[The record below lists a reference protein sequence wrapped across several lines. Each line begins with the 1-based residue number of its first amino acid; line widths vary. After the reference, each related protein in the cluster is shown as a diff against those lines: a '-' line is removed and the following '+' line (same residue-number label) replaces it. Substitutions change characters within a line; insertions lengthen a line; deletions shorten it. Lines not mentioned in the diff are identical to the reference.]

1 MRRTIL
7 TLAAIATAIPASMA
21 LPGMATDAQART
33 RHHHYH
39 SRHYQSTAYYRSQRN
54 CVPSSGTTGL
64 IAGGVGGAV
73 LGSKVIGGGLLGT
86 AVGAAGGALAGRAID
101 RTITADRRCN

>member
-1 MRRTIL
+1 MRSIIL
-7 TLAAIATAIPASMA
+7 SLTAFALAVPVSAA
-21 LPGMATDAQART
+21 LPGVSSDAQAKPRKQ
-33 RHHHYH
+33 YN
-39 SRHYQSTAYYRSQRN
+39 STATTRRQRE
-54 CVPSSGTTGL
+54 CRRSSGTTGL

-101 RTITADRRCN
+101 RTITAKDRCR

>member
-7 TLAAIATAIPASMA
+7 TLGAIATALPASLA
-21 LPGMATDAQART
+21 LPGAASDAMART
-33 RHHHYH
+33 RHHAV
-39 SRHYQSTAYYRSQRN
+39 RHYQATAHERR
-54 CVPSSGTTGL
+54 CRPSSGTTGL

-73 LGSKVIGGGLLGT
+73 VGSKVIGGGLLGT

-101 RTITADRRCN
+101 RTITAKKRCN